1 MNYYMEIDSYMKRLI
16 KAGLTDEEVL
26 KRRVYGY
33 IVSIIPE
40 DKQHMLEELRKW
52 INCCL
57 ITIREEYRRA
67 GEDFSKV
74 TLDVVR
80 ERMRVVL

>member
-1 MNYYMEIDSYMKRLI
+1 MKRLI
-16 KAGLTDEEVL
+16 RAGLTDEKML

-33 IVSIIPE
+33 IISIIPE
-40 DKQHMLEELRKW
+40 DKQLEELRKW

-80 ERMRVVL
+80 ERMRVA